1 METGKTLL
9 VIGNGF
15 DLSLG
20 FKTSYKDFLKS
31 EQFLKIAD
39 SNEFCKHLQVQI
51 GLQNWIDIENELKI
65 YSIEII
71 NHEES
76 NNQFEKEFIEIS
88 LALMEYLST
97 IDIKKYDKNS
107 FAFKLIDEIK
117 NKNIEVIDFNYT
129 NSILSIFEDISKE
142 NPVFFKSENQ
152 QKIHGTL
159 YEKDIIFGVE
169 DKAQINSEHIFL
181 KKSFNKSFGKF
192 NPSII
197 LNNATEIIFF
207 GLSIGE
213 TDHMYFNNFFNSISV
228 NQSNKKIRFYHFGVQ
243 DYKSLHKNLDIL
255 TYKSLSTFKN
265 FNSVEFIDTSI

>member
-1 METGKTLL
+1 METDKTLL

-31 EQFLKIAD
+31 DQFLKIIN
-39 SNEFCKHLQVQI
+39 SNEFCKHLQVQL

-65 YSIEII
+65 YSLKVI
-71 NHEES
+71 NNDET
-76 NNQFEKEFIEIS
+76 NNKFEKEFVEVS
-88 LALMEYLST
+88 NALMEYLAT
-97 IDIKKYDKNS
+97 IDLKKYDVNS
-107 FAFKLIDEIK
+107 YAFKLIDEIK
-117 NKNIEVIDFNYT
+117 NKNVEVIDFNYT
-129 NSILSIFEDISKE
+129 DSILSIFEDISLE

-159 YEKDIIFGVE
+159 YEKNIIFGVE

-181 KKSFNKSFGKF
+181 KKSYNKTFGKY
-192 NPSII
+192 NPSVI
-197 LNNATEIIFF
+197 LNSATEIIFF

-213 TDHMYFNNFFNSISV
+213 TDHMYFNNFFNTIAI
-228 NQSNKKIRFYHFGVQ
+228 NQCNKKIRFYHYGNQ

-265 FNSVEFIDTSI
+265 LNSIEFIDTSI